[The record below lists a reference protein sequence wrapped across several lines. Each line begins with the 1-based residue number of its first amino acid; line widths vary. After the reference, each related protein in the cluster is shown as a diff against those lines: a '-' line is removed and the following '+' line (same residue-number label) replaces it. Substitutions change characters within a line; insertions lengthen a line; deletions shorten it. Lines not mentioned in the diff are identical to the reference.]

1 MTSETF
7 RCTRCRVELPVC
19 EAQIRVKTTKDG
31 VAGEASKKCKRCAE
45 SKKLASQRKR
55 LAHHLEE
62 EEEYDNLGSFPSLAH
77 WRKAL
82 DDKVANGIF
91 QVECT
96 LRLPNQP
103 VLTRQTVEIIAESF
117 GDATSCRWK

>member
-7 RCTRCRVELPVC
+7 QCTHCRVEQPVC
-19 EAQIRVKTTKDG
+19 KAQIQVKTTKDG
-31 VAGEASKKCKRCAE
+31 VVGEVLKKCKRCAE

-82 DDKVANGIF
+82 DNKVANSIF
-91 QVECT
+91 QVKCT
-96 LRLPNQP
+96 FRLPNQP

-117 GDATSCRWK
+117 SDATSCCWK